1 MSSIYVVVVGGGMQP
16 NTDTDP
22 NSAGQQTDATSEA
35 PTWSGPLCTG
45 RGSTASRPSTPGGRS
60 CSDEGGYCSDD
71 QLWRYFLGAVHY
83 TMLQAEDTWTPG
95 HSPATGGGWGRH
107 QH

>member
-1 MSSIYVVVVGGGMQP
+1 MSSVYVVVVGGGMQP

-35 PTWSGPLCTG
+35 PTWSGPLCIL
-45 RGSTASRPSTPGGRS
+45 SR
-60 CSDEGGYCSDD
+60 CSP
-71 QLWRYFLGAVHY
+71 LHNA
-83 TMLQAEDTWTPG
+83 A
-95 HSPATGGGWGRH
+95 GGGWGRH